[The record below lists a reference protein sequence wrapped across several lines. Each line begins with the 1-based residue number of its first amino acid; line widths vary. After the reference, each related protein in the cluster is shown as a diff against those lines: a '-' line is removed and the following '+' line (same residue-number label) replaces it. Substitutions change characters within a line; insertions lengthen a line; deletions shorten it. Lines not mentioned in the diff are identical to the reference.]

1 MAGLFEFGDYDL
13 AGWISDYI
21 DDEAGTYY
29 TQRWYIARRDQGSVS
44 LCDYYPPTDDNSI
57 LNGGEWTRFE
67 TSDPGFYP
75 NASQRE
81 QALSN
86 SERYAGW
93 SRNRVQQLNNQN
105 DGNTYSINYWQNAY
119 IISRGGKQTKKA
131 YAYEIHVK
139 KSWNHEEI
147 VYEEIFDSYT
157 MDLETFKAQLN
168 ARLSEFNEN
177 EDGYVYYIASDAWNY
192 YQATDAAK
200 LKGCESVTISVTCSD
215 GATLG
220 QGSTQYKCRKC
231 GGSPNAHTKDCS
243 MQTSVT
249 ENELDFSELDE
260 LIREADN
267 QVAMLQSQIKAL
279 EDENKELLKKIS
291 EASVEDAAVYRQQ
304 YNANLTRIGELR
316 QNWPSGR
323 RNRRNTRMRSR
334 KRQTTMTCR
343 RTTTTVSRPSCR
355 TARLPTVCRGRTA
368 VRGTDTRSSAR
379 RPCRI

>member
-1 MAGLFEFGDYDL
+1 MFHNLLSGKVSEIANLYDHYSGLFEEAEQGIGNLLLDKIGGPDNVAGLFEFGDYDL

-215 GATLG
+215 GVTLG
-220 QGSTQYKCRKC
+220 QGKVRPST
-231 GGSPNAHTKDCS
+231 NAG
-243 MQTSVT
+243 
-249 ENELDFSELDE
+249 N
-260 LIREADN
+260 
-267 QVAMLQSQIKAL
+267 
-279 EDENKELLKKIS
+279 
-291 EASVEDAAVYRQQ
+291 AAVHPMPIP
-304 YNANLTRIGELR
+304 RI
-316 QNWPSGR
+316 
-323 RNRRNTRMRSR
+323 
-334 KRQTTMTCR
+334 
-343 RTTTTVSRPSCR
+343 
-355 TARLPTVCRGRTA
+355 A
-368 VRGTDTRSSAR
+368 
-379 RPCRI
+379 PCRPP

>member
-177 EDGYVYYIASDAWNY
+177 EEMRRFTQCPYQGLLHADLRDG
-192 YQATDAAK
+192 K
-200 LKGCESVTISVTCSD
+200 
-215 GATLG
+215 
-220 QGSTQYKCRKC
+220 
-231 GGSPNAHTKDCS
+231 
-243 MQTSVT
+243 
-249 ENELDFSELDE
+249 
-260 LIREADN
+260 
-267 QVAMLQSQIKAL
+267 
-279 EDENKELLKKIS
+279 
-291 EASVEDAAVYRQQ
+291 
-304 YNANLTRIGELR
+304 
-316 QNWPSGR
+316 
-323 RNRRNTRMRSR
+323 
-334 KRQTTMTCR
+334 
-343 RTTTTVSRPSCR
+343 
-355 TARLPTVCRGRTA
+355 
-368 VRGTDTRSSAR
+368 
-379 RPCRI
+379 

>member
-1 MAGLFEFGDYDL
+1 M
-13 AGWISDYI
+13 
-21 DDEAGTYY
+21 
-29 TQRWYIARRDQGSVS
+29 
-44 LCDYYPPTDDNSI
+44 
-57 LNGGEWTRFE
+57 
-67 TSDPGFYP
+67 DPFRNERPRFYP

-177 EDGYVYYIASDAWNY
+177 EDGYVYYIASDARNY

-200 LKGCESVTISVTCSD
+200 LK
-215 GATLG
+215 
-220 QGSTQYKCRKC
+220 
-231 GGSPNAHTKDCS
+231 
-243 MQTSVT
+243 
-249 ENELDFSELDE
+249 
-260 LIREADN
+260 
-267 QVAMLQSQIKAL
+267 
-279 EDENKELLKKIS
+279 
-291 EASVEDAAVYRQQ
+291 DARA
-304 YNANLTRIGELR
+304 
-316 QNWPSGR
+316 
-323 RNRRNTRMRSR
+323 
-334 KRQTTMTCR
+334 
-343 RTTTTVSRPSCR
+343 
-355 TARLPTVCRGRTA
+355 
-368 VRGTDTRSSAR
+368 
-379 RPCRI
+379 

>member
-1 MAGLFEFGDYDL
+1 M
-13 AGWISDYI
+13 
-21 DDEAGTYY
+21 
-29 TQRWYIARRDQGSVS
+29 
-44 LCDYYPPTDDNSI
+44 
-57 LNGGEWTRFE
+57 
-67 TSDPGFYP
+67 
-75 NASQRE
+75 
-81 QALSN
+81 
-86 SERYAGW
+86 
-93 SRNRVQQLNNQN
+93 QQLNNQN

-177 EDGYVYYIASDAWNY
+177 EDGYVYYIASDARNY

-267 QVAMLQSQIKAL
+267 QVAMLQ
-279 EDENKELLKKIS
+279 
-291 EASVEDAAVYRQQ
+291 
-304 YNANLTRIGELR
+304 
-316 QNWPSGR
+316 
-323 RNRRNTRMRSR
+323 
-334 KRQTTMTCR
+334 
-343 RTTTTVSRPSCR
+343 
-355 TARLPTVCRGRTA
+355 
-368 VRGTDTRSSAR
+368 
-379 RPCRI
+379 